1 MVTSLKVDELT
12 KMQIVG
18 DIKMELR
25 KAAALHIN
33 YSSKKATPTN

>member
-1 MVTSLKVDELT
+1 MVTSLKVDEFT

-18 DIKMELR
+18 DIKQELR

-33 YSSKKATPTN
+33 YSSRSAKKD